1 MKHWAASGCRLAGFL
16 HGELEDVD
24 LELPCACIDVLDSD
38 EDKSVPERFSNLD
51 VVMAIKQEVKFAIG
65 RCGYILRTAKSGDQ
79 HSVRCAHT
87 YAYMEACDVST
98 QCAMCIYPD
107 LLLLPCRIDKNTSAN
122 APVHAGHF
130 FLCSSRGKSLN
141 RRPC

>member
-24 LELPCACIDVLDSD
+24 LELPCACIDVLESD
-38 EDKSVPERFSNLD
+38 EDKSVQGRFSNLD
-51 VVMAIKQEVKFAIG
+51 VVMAINQEVKFAIG

-79 HSVRCAHT
+79 HSVRCAYT

-98 QCAMCIYPD
+98 QCAM
-107 LLLLPCRIDKNTSAN
+107 S
-122 APVHAGHF
+122 G
-130 FLCSSRGKSLN
+130 FLDVSLGTTRARLN
-141 RRPC
+141 SGSKLVFLSKRRP